1 MSQPHTQTNHLPEG
15 RKERS
20 KARVWLLA
28 SLIMTLLAIVAWVF
42 SASASAIEADNEEKV
57 EKQTIENDDGSLLN
71 EVSLTRHISE
81 LEELQTSVK
90 PISFDAI
97 IMDRRS
103 YPDEFKDKKF
113 LIQRQGKWTIQV
125 MNVNDHEIINDYL
138 DTREDRSDFAY
149 FRYIDD
155 FDNVRYLLVYGV
167 MGTEEKINNLL
178 TKVDFGLPDSV
189 KVQPVKFND
198 YVNKVDNYELGESIV
213 PIGGTVPREIKLSP
227 TRRQVPVRS
236 ATPKPATNSSSATT
250 PSTNKVQSSKPTE
263 SQKTEQ
269 VNKPQNANTK
279 SGAVNSIKNSQNK
292 QDTVSIEETQQP
304 KQFQPEQNAPTAK
317 EATKPQQAE
326 ANSEQAAEPKQAQTK
341 RAQSE
346 PKQATPKAEP
356 KQTEPKKET
365 APAKQEPKAKAFN
378 PDEAPT

>member
-149 FRYIDD
+149 FRYMDD

-227 TRRQVPVRS
+227 TRRQVSVRS
-236 ATPKPATNSSSATT
+236 ATPKPSTNASSS
-250 PSTNKVQSSKPTE
+250 NKVQSAQPTQ
-263 SQKTEQ
+263 SQQTDQ
-269 VNKPQNANTK
+269 VNKPQNANTE
-279 SGAVNSIKNSQNK
+279 SGATNSIKNSQNK